1 MSPNAN
7 IPIPE
12 PKSRML
18 QVFAF
23 DPSLSTDLDTAVINK
38 LTLNVPWEKLK
49 SGPVGEYLEVVDIDP
64 PSGNFYPPV
73 DLDHP
78 HLLVQDGLS
87 PSEGTPQFHQQ
98 MVYAVTSKT
107 IQNFELALGRLV
119 LWSPRKQNG
128 GEEFVQRLRVYPHA
142 LRQANAYYSPRKKAI
157 LFGYFPASKQNA
169 GRNLP
174 GGIVF
179 TCLSQDIIT
188 HETTHALLDGL
199 HPYFAEPSNVD
210 VLALHEAF
218 ADIVALFQHFSH
230 SEVLKHQ
237 IARTRGDLSSENLLA
252 QLAQQFGQALGKR
265 RALRSA
271 IGEKDPETGLPDP
284 SKIQN
289 TREPHQRGSILVAAV
304 FDAFLTVYKNRSEDL
319 LRIATSGTGEL
330 PEGAIH
336 PDLVNR
342 LATEA
347 AKTSQRILNMCVRA
361 LDYCPPVDITF
372 GEYLRAIITADY
384 DLCPDDRDGYR
395 IAMIE
400 SFRLHGIYPSNVRS
414 LSEESLLWLAPD
426 NDHVLTNF
434 FKSNQFSRLE
444 EIHKFERYQKR
455 RGETRKNIFRFN
467 QAFRSTVRKWMTD
480 ELIEAYQKEFDRESD
495 IEAVIQDSLRLTL
508 FSKDDMQSVY
518 KDDQGRPE
526 LEVNSTRLAYRV
538 GPGGRTMTDLV
549 VEVNQ
554 RRHGYLDPNRQ
565 AKADNGTLDVDKYPG
580 DFTFRGG
587 ATMLIDVETGD
598 IRYII
603 AKNIDSD
610 RRLNEQRKYLG
621 SPATSL
627 RYTYFGDPNVNY
639 FHGVEEQVEPF
650 ALLHGD
656 DLEED

>member
-1 MSPNAN
+1 MSPNADFK
-7 IPIPE
+7 IPE
-12 PKSRML
+12 PQNRML
-18 QVFAF
+18 RVFAF

-38 LTLNVPWEKLK
+38 LTLSVPWEDLK

-73 DLDHP
+73 NLDSP
-78 HLLVQDGLS
+78 YLLVQDGLA

-107 IQNFELALGRLV
+107 IQNFELALGRQV
-119 LWSPRKQNG
+119 LWSPHKGNG
-128 GEEFVQRLRVYPHA
+128 GEQFVQRLRIYPHA
-142 LRQANAYYSPRKKAI
+142 LRQANAYYSPRKKAL
-157 LFGYFPASKQNA
+157 LFGYFPASKENA

-179 TCLSQDIIT
+179 TCLSHDIIT

-199 HPYFAEPSNVD
+199 HPYFAEPSNLD

-230 SEVLKHQ
+230 AEVLEHQ

-252 QLAQQFGQALGKR
+252 QLAQQFGQAIGKR
-265 RALRSA
+265 GALRSA
-271 IGEKDPETGLPDP
+271 IGKIDPETGLPDP
-284 SKIQN
+284 TAIQK
-289 TREPHQRGSILVAAV
+289 THEPHQRGSILVASV
-304 FDAFLTVYKNRSEDL
+304 FDSFLTVYKKRSSDL
-319 LRIATSGTGEL
+319 FRIATSGTGVL

-336 PDLVNR
+336 PDLVKR
-342 LATEA
+342 LAAEA

-384 DLCPDDRDGYR
+384 DLFPNDRDGYR

-414 LSEESLLWLAPD
+414 LSEESLLWLAPG
-426 NDHVLTNF
+426 NDHVLAGF
-434 FKSNQFSRLE
+434 FTSNQFNRLE
-444 EIHKFERYQKR
+444 KIHKFERYQKR
-455 RGETRKNIFRFN
+455 RGETREKIFKYN
-467 QAFRSTVRKWMTD
+467 QAFRNMVKEWMTVD
-480 ELIEAYQKEFDRESD
+480 LINAYKKEWKSEQEIEA
-495 IEAVIQDSLRLTL
+495 IIQDSLRLTL
-508 FSKDDMQSVY
+508 FSNDKMQSVY
-518 KDDQGRPE
+518 LDENGRPE
-526 LEVNSTRLAYRV
+526 LEVNSTRLAYRND
-538 GPGGRTMTDLV
+538 PGGRTITDLV

-554 RRHGYLDPNRQ
+554 KRHGYLDPNRQ
-565 AKADNGTLDVDKYPG
+565 READNGTLDTEKYPG
-580 DFTFRGG
+580 DFVFRGG
-587 ATMLIDVETGD
+587 ATMLIDVETGEV
-598 IRYII
+598 RYII

-621 SPATSL
+621 SPTTSL
-627 RYTYFGDPNVNY
+627 RYTYFGDPNLKY
-639 FHGVEEQVEPF
+639 FQGDESQGEPF

-656 DLEED
+656 DMEED

>member
-1 MSPNAN
+1 
-7 IPIPE
+7 
-12 PKSRML
+12 ML

-23 DPSLSTDLDTAVINK
+23 DPSLSADLDTAVINK
-38 LTLNVPWEKLK
+38 LSLSVPWEELE

-73 DLDHP
+73 DLDDP
-78 HLLVQDGLS
+78 YLLVQDGLA

-107 IQNFELALGRLV
+107 IQNFELALGRPV
-119 LWSPRKQNG
+119 LWSPRNQNG
-128 GEEFVQRLRVYPHA
+128 GEQFVQRLRIYPHA
-142 LRQANAYYSPRKKAI
+142 LRQANAYYSPRKKAV

-179 TCLSQDIIT
+179 TCLSHDIIT

-199 HPYFAEPSNVD
+199 HPYFAEPSNID

-230 SEVLKHQ
+230 AEVLKHQ

-252 QLAQQFGQALGKR
+252 QLAQQFGQAIGKR
-265 RALRSA
+265 GALRSA
-271 IGEKDPETGLPDP
+271 IGKRDPQTGLPDP
-284 SKIQN
+284 TEIQK

-304 FDAFLTVYKNRSEDL
+304 FDAFLTVYKKRSLDL
-319 LRIATSGTGEL
+319 LRIATSGTGVL

-336 PDLVNR
+336 PDLVYR

-372 GEYLRAIITADY
+372 GEYLRAIITADH
-384 DLCPDDRDGYR
+384 DLFPDDHDGYR

-414 LSEESLLWLAPD
+414 LSEESLLWLAPG
-426 NDHVLTNF
+426 NDTVLTKF
-434 FKSNQFSRLE
+434 FTTDEFRRLK

-455 RGETRKNIFRFN
+455 RGETRRKIFRYN
-467 QAFRSTVRKWMTD
+467 QAFRNTVRKWITD
-480 ELIEAYQKEFDRESD
+480 ELIAAYKEKWNSEEE

-508 FSKDDMQSVY
+508 FSNDELQSVY
-518 KDDQGRPE
+518 KDDMGRPE
-526 LEVNSTRLAYRV
+526 MEVNSTRLTHRM
-538 GPGGRTMTDLV
+538 GPTGRAFNDLV
-549 VEVNQ
+549 VEINQ
-554 RRHGYLDPNRQ
+554 KRHGYLDPNRQ
-565 AKADNGTLDVDKYPG
+565 READHGILDTEKHPG
-580 DFTFRGG
+580 DFVFRGG
-587 ATMLIDVETGD
+587 ATMLIDIETGEV
-598 IRYII
+598 RYVI
-603 AKNIDSD
+603 AKNIDSE
-610 RRLNEQRKYLG
+610 RRLNEQRRYLG

-627 RYTYFGDPNVNY
+627 RYTYFGDPNVKY
-639 FHGVEEQVEPF
+639 FQGDEDLREPF